1 MIFVQKR
8 EKEERGGKTK
18 RVSLRFFCL
27 FLHMDKHAH
36 CVYNK
41 AISKTSLAGSAK
53 NPDFKKLKEVIFW
66 KRSKKFQYAFW

>member
-27 FLHMDKHAH
+27 FLHMDKYAH

-53 NPDFKKLKEVIFW
+53 KSRF
-66 KRSKKFQYAFW
+66 